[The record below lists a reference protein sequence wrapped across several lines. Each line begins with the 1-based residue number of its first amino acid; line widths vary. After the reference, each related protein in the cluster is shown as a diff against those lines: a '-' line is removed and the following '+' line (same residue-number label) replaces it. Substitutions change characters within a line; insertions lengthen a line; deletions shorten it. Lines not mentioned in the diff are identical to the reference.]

1 MKFQNIRILGQV
13 KLPISQSTSE
23 VQVSLRNLIFQFP
36 FLSSLLSSRGSRSGL
51 GFELPDHLLGV
62 LLVHA
67 AVGLLL
73 EDDLAV
79 DPHHQVVGLSKRV
92 HPHFRLQKFF
102 FLFNENSLLVII
114 NQAAY
119 QIIENFKINQKYGT
133 YQSYKISQV
142 YLLMPQSSK
151 KHTLFY

>member
-1 MKFQNIRILGQV
+1 METLHCCPIKGVILIYLTLNNINSGVI
-13 KLPISQSTSE
+13 
-23 VQVSLRNLIFQFP
+23 
-36 FLSSLLSSRGSRSGL
+36 SRSGL

-133 YQSYKISQV
+133 YQS
-142 YLLMPQSSK
+142 
-151 KHTLFY
+151 